1 MVVLAGGQGS
11 RLGFNGPKGKFDIGL
26 PSGKTL
32 FQILAERFFKVQ
44 LDAHDLDCR
53 SEQLANGQSVPVVP
67 EEAQQCKMFIMTSYE
82 NHDETVQFFKD
93 NCFFGGAEESFIF
106 FPQQMLPALDTDGKI
121 MLKSY
126 CELKLAPNGNGA
138 LFEAIRSNIE
148 VQRAIASFQYVQII
162 GVDNA
167 LNKVLDPIQV
177 GYTHERQL

>member
-1 MVVLAGGQGS
+1 
-11 RLGFNGPKGKFDIGL
+11 
-26 PSGKTL
+26 
-32 FQILAERFFKVQ
+32 
-44 LDAHDLDCR
+44 
-53 SEQLANGQSVPVVP
+53 
-67 EEAQQCKMFIMTSYE
+67 MFIMTSYE